1 MTRLVAC
8 LAVLPK
14 IRQGLMTLVLI
25 SSVLDLVASLV
36 LLAYQLS
43 LTVSFQHVVPSIVV
57 TSFLGTCLPVWFL
70 YSRPYAIRLPGK
82 GDPAVGSKRDKV
94 AKFSRSIAAELI
106 CLCGT
111 GVWVLISVST
121 LHAETPGLMYHCGGY
136 AICRMLL
143 CVFALTWICFLFLAC
158 AFATLLASTIYFMF
172 RRSSPFPIFTKSFL
186 AVDWERYSGRP
197 VNRAATVKRVRKGAK
212 GDAAAG
218 TNAPRTL
225 EGDDSRFGGDGRLK
239 RDDSCAPVLP
249 FAHGYGHGRTGSSLN
264 ASVRSGAGTLD
275 WDVQSTLTDA
285 TRPSTM
291 FGAYAHPHGAGP
303 YGSEPGTPRRED
315 QVFVLDMGGDDEET
329 EKATASK
336 EAEEEKDEVAAVKE
350 LGSQEDNTTPGAAL

>member
-14 IRQGLMTLVLI
+14 IRQGLMTLVLV
-25 SSVLDLVASLV
+25 SSVFDLIASLV

-121 LHAETPGLMYHCGGY
+121 LHAECVPPPLRHLTGLPSLSCEADPASAYS
-136 AICRMLL
+136 LL
-143 CVFALTWICFLFLAC
+143 QDARLDVPLRWLRHLQDAPLRLCPHVRPTLALPPA
-158 AFATLLASTIYFMF
+158 
-172 RRSSPFPIFTKSFL
+172 RSS
-186 AVDWERYSGRP
+186 
-197 VNRAATVKRVRKGAK
+197 
-212 GDAAAG
+212 
-218 TNAPRTL
+218 
-225 EGDDSRFGGDGRLK
+225 
-239 RDDSCAPVLP
+239 C
-249 FAHGYGHGRTGSSLN
+249 
-264 ASVRSGAGTLD
+264 
-275 WDVQSTLTDA
+275 
-285 TRPSTM
+285 
-291 FGAYAHPHGAGP
+291 
-303 YGSEPGTPRRED
+303 
-315 QVFVLDMGGDDEET
+315 
-329 EKATASK
+329 
-336 EAEEEKDEVAAVKE
+336 
-350 LGSQEDNTTPGAAL
+350 

>member
-1 MTRLVAC
+1 M
-8 LAVLPK
+8 
-14 IRQGLMTLVLI
+14 
-25 SSVLDLVASLV
+25 
-36 LLAYQLS
+36 
-43 LTVSFQHVVPSIVV
+43 
-57 TSFLGTCLPVWFL
+57 
-70 YSRPYAIRLPGK
+70 
-82 GDPAVGSKRDKV
+82 
-94 AKFSRSIAAELI
+94 
-106 CLCGT
+106 
-111 GVWVLISVST
+111 
-121 LHAETPGLMYHCGGY
+121 MYHCGGY

-143 CVFALTWICFLFLAC
+143 CVFALTCVPPSLSLPREARADLCLGVDSWMCAGFLDSPVTCAMASGSRGTDSATFTHSCFLFLAC